1 MTSVLDDIF
10 EKEQRSIKIAELFNI
25 ANIQFDSHREFA
37 KKCIKATFT
46 LSDEGC
52 KDFFNK
58 HGFVLYDDQPN
69 KHLLIIQTLLAEDFR
84 VSVVRNAWETHINS
98 LKKRFFEALYIEV
111 VLNELEDNDP
121 FESIYLH
128 LNERFDHGSTSL
140 QKDLKPVL
148 AILND
153 HRTALLSG
161 ITQLALMLDFQNKDY
176 VQKIV
181 AAFTTNKIPQKGL
194 LIGLTLIAQKGGAEI
209 TLPKSNIEAIK
220 ALLNPP
226 ASGNLTSKVSRLS
239 ETKTVLSALGLATV
253 TRGQHFANPK
263 FSTKVEK
270 MLNEL
275 IARNEGNTSQ

>member
-98 LKKRFFEALYIEV
+98 LKKRFLEALYIEV
-111 VLNELEDNDP
+111 VLRGLP
-121 FESIYLH
+121 KI
-128 LNERFDHGSTSL
+128 TSL
-140 QKDLKPVL
+140 
-148 AILND
+148 
-153 HRTALLSG
+153 
-161 ITQLALMLDFQNKDY
+161 
-176 VQKIV
+176 
-181 AAFTTNKIPQKGL
+181 
-194 LIGLTLIAQKGGAEI
+194 
-209 TLPKSNIEAIK
+209 
-220 ALLNPP
+220 
-226 ASGNLTSKVSRLS
+226 
-239 ETKTVLSALGLATV
+239 
-253 TRGQHFANPK
+253 
-263 FSTKVEK
+263 
-270 MLNEL
+270 
-275 IARNEGNTSQ
+275 